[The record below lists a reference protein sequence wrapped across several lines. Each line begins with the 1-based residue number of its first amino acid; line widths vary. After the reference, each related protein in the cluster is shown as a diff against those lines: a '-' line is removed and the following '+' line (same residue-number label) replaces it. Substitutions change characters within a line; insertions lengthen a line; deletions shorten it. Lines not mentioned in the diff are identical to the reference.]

1 MLSFYNDNILVKQ
14 EKIEFKYG
22 SSSIDKIPQFLSLQ
36 ARFPFFTE
44 SYDKYY
50 YENYLDKYIACDDTI
65 TEPKPSLE
73 IYLKY
78 VTNTNY
84 NILPF
89 FENLKNCEENNKKEK
104 DVIVN
109 KSIHEYLLQYG
120 PSINIQEFIEKVRN
134 TQKEKTYLLW
144 NKGKF
149 HIDSLNEEDSVIIFR
164 SITNKNTIELGSSNG
179 NIYKLLL
186 RWRNHKGIL
195 NPAWQISMKRQIS
208 QTSMIIKRLK

>member
-1 MLSFYNDNILVKQ
+1 MEVSSITKFFSTSSKKDNDSTNIIRETILSNINNIPSIYLQKEYTEYSNLWTILCSEWAIILTIITKGLVYTSYKIIHKGGRINNYDFMLSFYNDNILVKQ

-65 TEPKPSLE
+65 TEPKPSIE

-89 FENLKNCEENNKKEK
+89 FENLKNCEENNK
-104 DVIVN
+104 N
-109 KSIHEYLLQYG
+109 
-120 PSINIQEFIEKVRN
+120 
-134 TQKEKTYLLW
+134 
-144 NKGKF
+144 
-149 HIDSLNEEDSVIIFR
+149 
-164 SITNKNTIELGSSNG
+164 
-179 NIYKLLL
+179 
-186 RWRNHKGIL
+186 
-195 NPAWQISMKRQIS
+195 
-208 QTSMIIKRLK
+208 